1 MNSRDEQDDAF
12 SALRGAYHT
21 KRTSLFARM
30 ADSWRDMRGATRRL
44 IEENPSEARLLFYVL
59 MSDMIF
65 FLSWSI
71 KTIVAPTQV
80 FKDTFE
86 GGGGVEANIVIG
98 SVLISALFLR
108 TAVVYVF
115 SAILG
120 AILRL
125 FGGKGSWKDTR
136 TGIFW
141 GSFVAAPF
149 GLLMAIVTVIFSS
162 LEGVIPLFGNSVVAQ
177 LPYWLALMPFVW
189 LCSLGAAEAHGFKR
203 SAPLF
208 MAMALLTMLVWFGA
222 LVLRARGI
230 F

>member
-1 MNSRDEQDDAF
+1 MISNDEQEHAF
-12 SALRGAYHT
+12 SALRGAYST
-21 KRTSLFARM
+21 NRTSLLARM

-44 IEENPSEARLLFYVL
+44 IRENPSEARLLFYVL

-80 FKDTFE
+80 FKDTFSADS
-86 GGGGVEANIVIG
+86 VQANLVIG
-98 SVLISALFLR
+98 CVLISALFLR
-108 TAVVYVF
+108 TAVVYLF
-115 SAILG
+115 SGVLG
-120 AILRL
+120 AVLRL

-149 GLLMAIVTVIFSS
+149 GLLMAIVTVLFSS
-162 LEGVIPLFGNSVVAQ
+162 LEGIIPFFGSSFVAQ
-177 LPYWLALMPFVW
+177 LPYWLALLPFVW

-208 MAMALLTMLVWFGA
+208 MGMTALTMIVWFGA
-222 LVLRARGI
+222 LVLQARGGY
-230 F
+230 

>member
-1 MNSRDEQDDAF
+1 MTIGEDHDD
-12 SALRGAYHT
+12 GHYHT
-21 KRTSLFARM
+21 RGEYQEKRNGLLARLI
-30 ADSWRDMRGATRRL
+30 DSWRDMRGATRRL

-59 MSDMIF
+59 MSDMVF
-65 FLSWSI
+65 FLSWAL

-80 FKDTFE
+80 FKDMFQ
-86 GGGGVEANIVIG
+86 GDAVEANLVIG
-98 SVLISALFLR
+98 SVLIAALFLR
-108 TAVVYVF
+108 TTVVYIF

-120 AILRL
+120 AVLRAV
-125 FGGKGSWKDTR
+125 GGTGSWKDTR

-149 GLLMAIVTVIFSS
+149 GLLMAIVTVIFSG
-162 LEGVIPLFGNSVVAQ
+162 LEDSIPFLGNSLIAQ
-177 LPYWLALMPFVW
+177 IPYWLSLLPFVW

-208 MAMALLTMLVWFGA
+208 MGMTLLTMVVWFGA
-222 LVLRARGI
+222 LVLQARGV

>member
-1 MNSRDEQDDAF
+1 MTIGENHDDEVAH
-12 SALRGAYHT
+12 LRGEYQEQ
-21 KRTSLFARM
+21 RNGLLARLI
-30 ADSWRDMRGATRRL
+30 DSWRDMRGATRRL

-59 MSDMIF
+59 MSDMVF
-65 FLSWSI
+65 FLSWAL

-80 FKDTFE
+80 FKDMFK
-86 GGGGVEANIVIG
+86 GDAIEANLVIG
-98 SVLISALFLR
+98 SMLIAALFLR
-108 TAVVYVF
+108 TTVVYIF

-120 AILRL
+120 AVLRAI
-125 FGGKGSWKDTR
+125 GGKGSWKDTR

-149 GLLMAIVTVIFSS
+149 GLLMAIVTVIFSG
-162 LEGVIPLFGNSVVAQ
+162 LEENIPFLGNSLIAQ
-177 LPYWLALMPFVW
+177 IPYWLSLLPFVW

-208 MAMALLTMLVWFGA
+208 MGMTLLTMVVWFGA
-222 LVLRARGI
+222 LVLQARGV